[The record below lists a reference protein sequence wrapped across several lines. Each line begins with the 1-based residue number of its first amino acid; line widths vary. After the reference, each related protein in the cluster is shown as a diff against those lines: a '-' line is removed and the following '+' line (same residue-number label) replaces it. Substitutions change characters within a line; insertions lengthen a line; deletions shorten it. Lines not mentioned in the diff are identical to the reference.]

1 LCLCV
6 ITTASYND
14 SDIMLA
20 DEARSE
26 EDEEEDDEDD
36 EEEEEEQEEDSDDE
50 LEQLVDPDDILISD
64 PRENNELAG
73 RHFLMTL
80 MG

>member
-1 LCLCV
+1 
-6 ITTASYND
+6 
-14 SDIMLA
+14 MLA

-26 EDEEEDDEDD
+26 EEEDVEEEDEDD
-36 EEEEEEQEEDSDDE
+36 DDDEEEEQEEDSDDE